1 MSCCVGHFRFGH
13 FCNAAFQAG
22 HWHFSGSLVC
32 FGAQAAWEEA
42 PLF

>member
-1 MSCCVGHFRFGH
+1 MCPAVWGISD